1 MLPVGK
7 KARACNFPGIFRLS
21 ALLAKGRP
29 LEKEAAVS
37 LLTGVAP
44 EGWGWGVGPAHRLE
58 VGTPGAT
65 AIPQDRCH
73 PQ

>member
-44 EGWGWGVGPAHRLE
+44 EGWG
-58 VGTPGAT
+58 
-65 AIPQDRCH
+65 
-73 PQ
+73 